1 MTTDERLELMLAFLP
16 DDYDTSVGSF
26 FYDLLYPVA
35 EQICLKEE
43 VIDGIP
49 DNVFARTAEGEYLD
63 RRAAEQGLDRNAATY
78 AKGTITIM
86 GDKGS
91 VLLKGSKFATNDI
104 LYSTDETVIIPESG
118 TADVAATCTIAGSKG
133 NTTAET
139 INRFPIAYPG
149 INTVTNLK
157 PFSGGYD
164 EETDEELRERYF
176 EKVSRPNA
184 SGNKYDY
191 ISWAKAVPGVGDVQV
206 IPLWN
211 GAGTVKVVVTDS
223 DNMPCGS
230 ELVNAVSA
238 YIEEHRPIG
247 AKVTVVSANKLAVTV
262 SAVVSYDDK
271 DTALAEITAAVR
283 EYLSSITDGVIR
295 YSRIGA
301 AVIGCESVSDY
312 DILKV
317 NNQTGNISFPS
328 TSVPVIDKVV
338 FT

>member
-1 MTTDERLELMLAFLP
+1 MTVDDLLDLMLAFLP
-16 DDYDTSVGSF
+16 DNYDTAVGSF

-35 EQICLKEE
+35 EQMRLRL
-43 VIDGIP
+43 D
-49 DNVFARTAEGEYLD
+49 TAEAVSDNAFASTAVGEYLD
-63 RRAAEQGLDRNAATY
+63 RKAAEQGLSRNSATY
-78 AKGTITIM
+78 AKGILTVT
-86 GDKGS
+86 GS
-91 VLLKGSKFATNDI
+91 AGSIILTGAKFASEDV
-104 LYSTDETVIIPESG
+104 LYSADEAVTIPDTG
-118 TADVAATCTIAGSKG
+118 FADVSATCVIAGSAG
-133 NTTAET
+133 NADAGK
-139 INRFPIAYPG
+139 ICRFPISYPG
-149 INTVTNLK
+149 LTAVTNK
-157 PFSGGYD
+157 AAFTGGYD
-164 EETDEELRERYF
+164 AEDDNDLRERYF

-211 GAGTVKVVVTDS
+211 GAGTVKVVITDS

-247 AKVTVVSANKLAVTV
+247 AKVTVVSANTLAVTV
-262 SAVVSYDDK
+262 SAAVSYDDK

-283 EYLSSITDGVIR
+283 EYLSSITDGIIR

-301 AVIGCESVSDY
+301 AVIGCDGVSDY

-328 TSVPVIDKVV
+328 TSVPVLDKVV